1 MERRARSRWP
11 LRLILTAVLLS
22 TGVWLWDLYHRPS
35 GLMIRSFLQGY
46 FLGSFVMA
54 WVNVRSGREPEA
66 EPTPSPGPPPPA

>member
-1 MERRARSRWP
+1 
-11 LRLILTAVLLS
+11 LILGAVLLS

-54 WVNVRSGREPEA
+54 WINVRSGRVLGEEPLR
-66 EPTPSPGPPPPA
+66 PGPPPA